1 MGSCVSHVQ
10 PRSEYLTP
18 QVPIENLNVKAV
30 KRRIKSGMLAPF
42 YVGVEADTD
51 TTLDKDVSSQQ
62 FCGSVLRA
70 FTPQLNR
77 CSRP

>member
-10 PRSEYLTP
+10 PRSEFLTP

-51 TTLDKDVSSQQ
+51 TTFDKDVSIQW
-62 FCGSVLRA
+62 
-70 FTPQLNR
+70 
-77 CSRP
+77 